1 MKTDTNFIATDF
13 IRVIP
18 GITLRDWFAAQ
29 AMAAYI
35 AAPRGKYTVPSLKDR
50 SVAAYGQADAMLA
63 ERESAKENDDEIIAS
78 LASLYAAGHFSKQ
91 DFYRKLVESGRA
103 TAKGAAQ

>member
-13 IRVIP
+13 IRVTP
-18 GITLRDWFAAQ
+18 GMTLRDWFAAQ

-50 SVAAYGQADAMLA
+50 SDAAYKQADAMLA
-63 ERESAKENDDEIIAS
+63 ERERAKEKDDEIIES
-78 LASLYAAGHFSKQ
+78 LASQYAAGQFSQQ
-91 DFYRKLVESGRA
+91 DFYRALVESGRA
-103 TAKGAAQ
+103 TAKEGDK